1 VLVRRVHRG
10 VSAGGVRPHYGRP
23 FGVVL
28 GLLVLTIPSGA
39 CARPNDAG
47 PRLEVT
53 WKLRPETPSV
63 GPTTL
68 TVTLRDTAGA
78 PVEGARVRLEGHM
91 THAGMAPVLANASER
106 APGVYD
112 LPFAFTMQGD
122 WVLLVS
128 AVLKDGARVE
138 QRIDVAGVR
147 PSG

>member
-1 VLVRRVHRG
+1 
-10 VSAGGVRPHYGRP
+10 
-23 FGVVL
+23 
-28 GLLVLTIPSGA
+28 
-39 CARPNDAG
+39 
-47 PRLEVT
+47 
-53 WKLRPETPSV
+53 
-63 GPTTL
+63 
-68 TVTLRDTAGA
+68 
-78 PVEGARVRLEGHM
+78 M